1 MPNKKIALTYEGDS
15 QLIDAAIEALAK
27 NEGWSEETG
36 ATKEDYAK
44 QRVNNYIRS
53 EVLSYN
59 LAQAQNE
66 VAAALSAAV
75 EQVSQQSTAALDA
88 ITVALEVE

>member
-1 MPNKKIALTYEGDS
+1 MTTKKIALTYEGDS
-15 QLIDAAIEALAK
+15 VLIDAAIEALAK
-27 NEGWSEETG
+27 NEGWSEEAG

-44 QRVNNYIRS
+44 RRVNNYIRS